1 VTERPLQNVAKY
13 KKDMKRKIITVSIS
27 VLLIVGAIFFIG
39 TYFFSYP
46 PDHSVMLELRDEGD
60 IIIAKIEKYKLS
72 HNKYPSNLADAGI
85 ILLKPRYGGW
95 QYALENNGQS
105 FSLAIGEYAEYLF
118 VMVWDS
124 TTKEWH
130 LDT

>member
-1 VTERPLQNVAKY
+1 
-13 KKDMKRKIITVSIS
+13 MKRIIITISIS
-27 VLLIVGAIFFIG
+27 TLLIVGAIFLIG
-39 TYFFSYP
+39 IYFFSYP

-60 IIIAKIEKYKLS
+60 IIIAKIEKYKLT
-72 HNKYPSNLADAGI
+72 HNKYPSSLTEAGI
-85 ILLKPRYGGW
+85 KLPKPRYGGW

-105 FSLAIGEYAEYLF
+105 FSLATGEYAEYLF

-124 TTKEWH
+124 TTKEWY